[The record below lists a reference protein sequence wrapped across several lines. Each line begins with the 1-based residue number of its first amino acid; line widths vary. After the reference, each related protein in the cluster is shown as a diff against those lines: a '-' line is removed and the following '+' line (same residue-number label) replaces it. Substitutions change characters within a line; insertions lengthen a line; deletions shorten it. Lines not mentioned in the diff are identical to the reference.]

1 MRDCLSIKWITTH
14 WSKMS
19 KVPCLSSQCL
29 LLVVASARCSV
40 CTMDLNKLVTPS
52 LPPHPLSRAYTP
64 KLRSQNLVDIL
75 CLLKWWE
82 AKIMCWFGQQL
93 AGSRSRGHEKMLQAA
108 LITLHAVQCNYTWP
122 LLGQQQSN
130 VKLVYHF
137 AMKTIQPTKQL
148 PNDFIPKLN

>member
-1 MRDCLSIKWITTH
+1 MVVN

-19 KVPCLSSQCL
+19 IFSTGGQCQVQCL
-29 LLVVASARCSV
+29 YHGPQQIS
-40 CTMDLNKLVTPS
+40 NPPS
-52 LPPHPLSRAYTP
+52 LHHTSSIPLSRAYTP

-108 LITLHAVQCNYTWP
+108 LITLHAVPCNYTWP

-137 AMKTIQPTKQL
+137 AMKTIQPTIQL
-148 PNDFIPKLN
+148 PNDFILKLNLRCYFALLEIVKW